1 MIKIYEIPSSS
12 VVKIKSIL
20 EAQEAPSGELSVE
33 IEKEQGKGNFEKAKA
48 WKVNEFKK
56 QGYLLRDAKTL
67 DIDKKV
73 FYLHIEAPEDFFK
86 RNEKILLDSGA
97 KVLDKKE
104 TDEIKKKIDDAE
116 SSASSGVG
124 FIFG

>member
-1 MIKIYEIPSSS
+1 MIKVYEIPSSS
-12 VVKIKSIL
+12 VVNIKNIL
-20 EAQEAPSGELSVE
+20 EAQETPSGELAVE

-56 QGYLLRDAKTL
+56 QGYILRDAKAL

-73 FYLHIEAPEDFFK
+73 FYLYIDAPEDFFK
-86 RNEKILLDSGA
+86 RNEKILTDNGA
-97 KVLDKKE
+97 KVLDKTE
-104 TDEIKKKIDDAE
+104 TESIKKKIDDVE

>member
-1 MIKIYEIPSSS
+1 MIKIYEILSSS
-12 VVKIKSIL
+12 VVNIKNIL
-20 EAQEAPSGELSVE
+20 EVQETPSGELAVE

-56 QGYLLRDAKTL
+56 QGYILRDAKAL

-73 FYLHIEAPEDFFK
+73 FYLYIDAPEDFFK
-86 RNEKILLDSGA
+86 RNEKILIDNGA
-97 KVLDKKE
+97 KVLDKTE
-104 TDEIKKKIDDAE
+104 TENIKKKIDDAE
-116 SSASSGVG
+116 SNASSGVG